1 LQEIE
6 YVINLLKSSNYS
18 DDDDQLLLTQQKT
31 LRKLIG
37 VLGFFLPWI
46 LLVMHN
52 VFRGCDH
59 PMESISHYYFTRV
72 STFFVISVSLT
83 GIFLIIY
90 KGKGVADFILS
101 TLAGV
106 CALLLLLYPTDNI
119 DPVDMQYSVLRDL
132 APNEFRV
139 KFHYIVSGIFL
150 LSLAAI
156 SAFIFTKWKKE
167 DGKTKEKEIRNVIF
181 YACAAIMFLGVL
193 TIVYFLQIQR
203 DPEVE
208 RRFVA
213 AHMTFWMET
222 TAVCAFGI
230 SWLVKGEAVLADGS
244 LTKKTNK
251 KKVQQKTV
259 RKHELIE

>member
-1 LQEIE
+1 
-6 YVINLLKSSNYS
+6 VINLFKSSNYS
-18 DDDDQLLLTQQKT
+18 DDDKLLLTQQKS

-46 LLVMHN
+46 LLAMHN
-52 VFRGCDH
+52 VFSGCDH
-59 PMESISHYYFTRV
+59 PMESISHYNFTRV

-119 DPVDMQYSVLRDL
+119 EQVDMQYSVLRDL

-139 KFHYIVSGIFL
+139 KFHYVVSGIFL

-167 DGKTKEKEIRNVIF
+167 NGKTKEKELRNIIF
-181 YACAAIMFLGVL
+181 YACAAIMFLSVL
-193 TIVYFLQIQR
+193 TIVYFLQIQG
-203 DPEVE
+203 DAEVE

-244 LTKKTNK
+244 LTRKTTE
-251 KKVQQKTV
+251 KKVQWKTV
-259 RKHELIE
+259 RRHEMIE

>member
-1 LQEIE
+1 LTKDCLLLQEIE

-101 TLAGV
+101 
-106 CALLLLLYPTDNI
+106 
-119 DPVDMQYSVLRDL
+119 
-132 APNEFRV
+132 
-139 KFHYIVSGIFL
+139 
-150 LSLAAI
+150 I